1 MATVLSYDL
10 QKIIRGI
17 PGYDPFAQ
25 AGDCWF
31 DEETAA
37 FAIDFIQTQCSFT
50 KGTRDG
56 EPLAG
61 QPFLLE
67 LWQKAIIANLFGW
80 KRPDGLRRYRECLL
94 FVARKNGKALALD
107 TPIATPGGWTT
118 MGKLSVGDEL
128 FDESGCVC
136 RVVGATDVMT
146 GHDCYRVRFSDGSTI
161 VADADHLWK
170 TKARQNGKSRW
181 PSKWTEREHAN
192 LRTTREIKETLYV
205 MYPSHEL
212 SGKTEHNHAIPVG
225 GAIELP
231 KADLPIPPYVLGAW
245 LGDGT
250 NANAGLTCSY
260 SDQEIIKEIVAC
272 GVTVKEWKSS
282 NKNSGLFLLGS
293 GGRTQV
299 ARNNC
304 LQASLRSLNLL
315 RNKHIP
321 LIYLRASREQRHALL
336 QGLIDTDGSVSRAG
350 QVEFCNVNERLYLD
364 TLALL
369 RTLGYKPTFI
379 IDRARLNGK
388 DCGPRYR
395 IQFWAYNDR
404 PCCRLTRKA
413 NRLKPPPASLT
424 RSSTRKITAV
434 DPVESVPVRC
444 IQVDSPFGMFLA
456 GEAMIPTHNSELAAA
471 IIVLMMYSA
480 AGLLECLPAESGAEI
495 YGAAGKRDQTRFI
508 FDPVKKMILQNPNL
522 KALAEIFAHS
532 IVVGDASYKK
542 ISSEAT
548 TEHGG
553 STFLGV
559 IDELHAQPNPEL
571 VDVISTSMASR
582 EQPLLLHVTTSDYER
597 DGSVCNTK
605 HDYAVSVRDG
615 LVEDPA
621 FLPIIYEASK
631 EDDWT
636 NEEVWKRANP
646 NWGVSVRPDHI
657 ARECKR
663 AQQEPT
669 YENEFKRLH
678 LNIRTEQAVRWM
690 PMDKW
695 DACNAPL
702 DMELLKGRACWA
714 GLDLASIDDMASLVL
729 AFEVESEYWLLPFYW
744 CPEDTVAKRG
754 NMRTTYQAWA
764 NQGSLNLTPEA
775 RINYDWIRQQINEL
789 AKEYRIEGIGYDPYN
804 AEQLR
809 VQLQDEDGI
818 TMIEL
823 RQGFKSMNEPMKAF
837 MRLVLGGQ
845 LRHGGHKVLR
855 WNASNIVVMP
865 DASDNHRPLKN
876 KSTGKIDGI
885 VAAIMAIGL
894 SLLQPIVP
902 PSIYETRGVR
912 VLG

>member
-1 MATVLSYDL
+1 MATDVLSYDL
-10 QKIIRGI
+10 QKIIRTGI

-31 DEETAA
+31 DEAA
-37 FAIDFIQTQCSFT
+37 ARFAIDFIETQCSFT
-50 KGTRDG
+50 KGTKDG
-56 EPLAG
+56 QPLAG
-61 QPFLLE
+61 QPFILQP
-67 LWQKAIIANLFGW
+67 WQKAIVANLFGW

-94 FVARKNGKALALD
+94 FVPRKNGK
-107 TPIATPGGWTT
+107 
-118 MGKLSVGDEL
+118 
-128 FDESGCVC
+128 
-136 RVVGATDVMT
+136 
-146 GHDCYRVRFSDGSTI
+146 
-161 VADADHLWK
+161 
-170 TKARQNGKSRW
+170 
-181 PSKWTEREHAN
+181 
-192 LRTTREIKETLYV
+192 
-205 MYPSHEL
+205 
-212 SGKTEHNHAIPVG
+212 
-225 GAIELP
+225 
-231 KADLPIPPYVLGAW
+231 
-245 LGDGT
+245 
-250 NANAGLTCSY
+250 
-260 SDQEIIKEIVAC
+260 
-272 GVTVKEWKSS
+272 
-282 NKNSGLFLLGS
+282 
-293 GGRTQV
+293 
-299 ARNNC
+299 
-304 LQASLRSLNLL
+304 
-315 RNKHIP
+315 
-321 LIYLRASREQRHALL
+321 
-336 QGLIDTDGSVSRAG
+336 
-350 QVEFCNVNERLYLD
+350 
-364 TLALL
+364 
-369 RTLGYKPTFI
+369 
-379 IDRARLNGK
+379 
-388 DCGPRYR
+388 
-395 IQFWAYNDR
+395 
-404 PCCRLTRKA
+404 
-413 NRLKPPPASLT
+413 
-424 RSSTRKITAV
+424 
-434 DPVESVPVRC
+434 
-444 IQVDSPFGMFLA
+444 
-456 GEAMIPTHNSELAAA
+456 SELAAA

-480 AGLLECLPAESGAEI
+480 AGLLKGMPSESGAEI

-508 FDPVKKMILQNPNL
+508 FDPVKKMVLQNKNL
-522 KALAEIFAHS
+522 KARAEIFAHS
-532 IVVGDASYKK
+532 IVVGEDASYKK

-559 IDELHAQPNPEL
+559 IDELHAQPTPEL
-571 VDVISTSMASR
+571 VEVIQTSMASR

-631 EDDWT
+631 GDDWT
-636 NEEVWKRANP
+636 SEEVWKRANP

-669 YENEFKRLH
+669 YQNEFLRLH
-678 LNIRTEQAVRWM
+678 LNVRTEQAVRWM
-690 PMDKW
+690 PMAQW

-702 DMELLKGRACWA
+702 DMELLKGRSCWA

-764 NQGSLNLTPEA
+764 NHGLLSLTPEA
-775 RINYDWIRQQINEL
+775 RINYDWIRQQINKL

-818 TMIEL
+818 AMIEL

-855 WNASNIVVMP
+855 WNAANIVVMP

-885 VAAIMAIGL
+885 VAAIMAVGL
-894 SLLQPIVP
+894 ALLQPVKK